1 VVVIRFQKNIVYAFL
16 HRFEQRHHMRELQS
30 PHCKM
35 KRSAVIQMQLG
46 YISKQE
52 NRLVGQK
59 VDKWK
64 SAVVET

>member
-1 VVVIRFQKNIVYAFL
+1 MGEFK
-16 HRFEQRHHMRELQS
+16 S

-35 KRSAVIQMQLG
+35 KRSAVVQMQLG